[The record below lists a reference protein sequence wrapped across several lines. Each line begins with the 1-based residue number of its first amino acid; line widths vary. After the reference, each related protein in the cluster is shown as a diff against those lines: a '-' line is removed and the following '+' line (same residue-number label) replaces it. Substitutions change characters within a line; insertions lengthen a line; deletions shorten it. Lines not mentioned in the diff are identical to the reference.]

1 MTKKKIIYIVLG
13 VVALVL
19 VYFNY
24 YGSDKEVGDIKKIV
38 ETINAV
44 YESDD
49 YHVEAE
55 KEIDY
60 LDEKESKFEKAKAI
74 IQGMILSGDNV
85 FLDKDKNLTLDTN
98 ILGIS
103 PNGWEIKASELK
115 FNKETKELVSTKPMY
130 AKNEEKGVEILAN
143 KFKTTISMDNITL
156 EDGVVIKNKL
166 FSILAD
172 KANYDNN
179 TKIITLEGNI
189 KLSNRIGEVGDINT
203 LKDVKSLENTSNNK
217 KEKEISGTFSKVYF
231 NLNERNLYAT
241 DGFDMK
247 YDEVGLKG
255 KDIVLN
261 ETTQSFK
268 VTGDVKFTY
277 QDYIFDVSYIEKE
290 PNSDIINVYGQIKGG
305 NPIYSVLA
313 DKGEYNINDKK
324 IRIFGN
330 VDITSTKGEKL
341 NLDNFVYSSETKE
354 ADMYGNKIKYTSP
367 TNNLE
372 AEYIHYNTVTKEI
385 TTDKPFDS
393 WNEKGEGIT
402 GTNVVY
408 NLGTKDFYSK
418 ENITVK
424 NKDYG
429 LTTKNVTYKEE
440 TGILSAP
447 EPYVIKSTDETST
460 INGKSITYNKKTG
473 ELTSPGE
480 IILNNKGTIMKG
492 HDLVYNNISGLGKLQ
507 GPIPFENKEDKM
519 SGTAKE
525 IIIKKGDY
533 VDLIGPIKV
542 KQDTTNM
549 LVDNA
554 RYSYKDELVHVNT
567 PVKFNDPVK
576 SMVGSVSSATYSPK
590 DSILKGTNFN
600 MKEPDRSAKAQ
611 NIVLYNKENR
621 RLELIG
627 NAYLSSGKDNI
638 SGPKIVYYLDTKD
651 AETPTN
657 SIIHYDQYTVKST
670 YGKVNKESGEIFVK
684 NADVKSLDGNDFSS
698 NQAKGN
704 INNVVHFTGNVKG
717 KSKQKEGDVYFTG
730 DKADLYM
737 SKVNNKYEAK
747 KVIVNTKS
755 TFTQLNRKIVS
766 NYMEL
771 DLIKKEVYAKDK
783 PVLTIDDGPKGN
795 TLVKA
800 DDVTGYIDQDL
811 IKLNK
816 NVYVKN
822 VNEKKEE
829 VVLTADRG
837 AVTKKM
843 ADVYDRVKV
852 VTKDSV
858 TTANEGHYDMENRKI
873 RAKGNVH
880 VEYQTDKSAGNVFD
894 NMTSTNTKKTTK
906 K

>member
-1 MTKKKIIYIVLG
+1 MSKKKIIYIVLG

-402 GTNVVY
+402 GTNIVY

-737 SKVNNKYEAK
+737 SKVNDKYEAK

-783 PVLTIDDGPKGN
+783 PVLTIDDGEKGN

-800 DDVTGYIDQDL
+800 DDVTGYIDKEL

-822 VNEKKEE
+822 INEKKEE
-829 VVLTADRG
+829 TVLTADRG
-837 AVTKKM
+837 TVTKQM

-858 TTANEGHYDMENRKI
+858 ITANEGHYDIVNRKI

-880 VEYQTDKSAGNVFD
+880 VDYTSDKSASSIFND
-894 NMTSTNTKKTTK
+894 MASTKKK
-906 K
+906 

>member
-115 FNKETKELVSTKPMY
+115 FNKETKELISTKPMY

-402 GTNVVY
+402 GTNIVY

-429 LTTKNVTYKEE
+429 LTTKNVTYKED

-611 NIVLYNKENR
+611 SIVLYNKENR

-704 INNVVHFTGNVKG
+704 INNIVHFTGNVKG

-737 SKVNNKYEAK
+737 SKVNDKYEAK

-783 PVLTIDDGPKGN
+783 PVLTIDDGEKGN

-800 DDVTGYIDQDL
+800 DDVTGYIDKEL

-822 VNEKKEE
+822 INEKKEE
-829 VVLTADRG
+829 TVLTADRG
-837 AVTKKM
+837 TVTKQM

-858 TTANEGHYDMENRKI
+858 ITANEGHYDIVNRKI

-880 VEYQTDKSAGNVFD
+880 VDYTSDKSASSIFND
-894 NMTSTNTKKTTK
+894 MTSTKKK
-906 K
+906 

>member
-1 MTKKKIIYIVLG
+1 MSKKKIIYIVLG
-13 VVALVL
+13 VVVLVL

-402 GTNVVY
+402 GTNIVY

-783 PVLTIDDGPKGN
+783 PVLTIDDGEKGN

-800 DDVTGYIDQDL
+800 DDVTGYIDKEL

-822 VNEKKEE
+822 INEKKEE
-829 VVLTADRG
+829 TVLTADRG
-837 AVTKKM
+837 TVTKQM

-858 TTANEGHYDMENRKI
+858 ITANEGHYDIVNRKI

-880 VEYQTDKSAGNVFD
+880 VDYTSDKSASSIFND
-894 NMTSTNTKKTTK
+894 TTSTKKK
-906 K
+906 

>member
-402 GTNVVY
+402 GTNIVY

-447 EPYVIKSTDETST
+447 EPYIIKSTDETST

-533 VDLIGPIKV
+533 VDLIGPVKV

-704 INNVVHFTGNVKG
+704 INNIVHFTGNVKG

-737 SKVNNKYEAK
+737 SKVNDKYEAK

-783 PVLTIDDGPKGN
+783 PVLTIDDGEKGN

-800 DDVTGYIDQDL
+800 DDVTGYIDKEL

-822 VNEKKEE
+822 INEKKEE
-829 VVLTADRG
+829 TVLTADRG
-837 AVTKKM
+837 TVTKQM

-858 TTANEGHYDMENRKI
+858 ITANEGHYDIVNRKI

-880 VEYQTDKSAGNVFD
+880 VDYTSDKSASSIFND
-894 NMTSTNTKKTTK
+894 MASTKKK
-906 K
+906 

>member
-402 GTNVVY
+402 GTNIVY

-704 INNVVHFTGNVKG
+704 INNIVHFTGNVKG

-730 DKADLYM
+730 DKAELYM

-783 PVLTIDDGPKGN
+783 PVLTIDDGEKGN

-800 DDVTGYIDQDL
+800 DDVTGYIDKEL

-822 VNEKKEE
+822 INEKKEE
-829 VVLTADRG
+829 TVLTADRG
-837 AVTKKM
+837 TVTKQM

-858 TTANEGHYDMENRKI
+858 ITANEGHYDIVNRKI

-880 VEYQTDKSAGNVFD
+880 VDYTSDKSASSIFND
-894 NMTSTNTKKTTK
+894 MTSTKKK
-906 K
+906 

>member
-24 YGSDKEVGDIKKIV
+24 YGSDKEVGDIKKIL

-130 AKNEEKGVEILAN
+130 AKDEEKGVEILAN

-179 TKIITLEGNI
+179 TKIITLEGNT

-402 GTNVVY
+402 GTNIVY

-429 LTTKNVTYKEE
+429 LTTKNVTYKED

-704 INNVVHFTGNVKG
+704 INNIVHFTGNVKG

-737 SKVNNKYEAK
+737 SKVDDKYQAK

-783 PVLTIDDGPKGN
+783 PVLIIDDGEKGN

-800 DDVTGYIDQDL
+800 DDVTGYIDKEL

-822 VNEKKEE
+822 INEKKEE
-829 VVLTADRG
+829 TVLTADRG
-837 AVTKKM
+837 TVTKQM

-858 TTANEGHYDMENRKI
+858 ITANEGHYDIVNRKI

-880 VEYQTDKSAGNVFD
+880 VDYTSGKSASSIFN
-894 NMTSTNTKKTTK
+894 NTTSTKKK
-906 K
+906 

>member
-1 MTKKKIIYIVLG
+1 MSKKKIIYIVLG
-13 VVALVL
+13 VVVLVL

-85 FLDKDKNLTLDTN
+85 FLDKNKNLTLDTN

-115 FNKETKELVSTKPMY
+115 FNKEAKELVSTKPMY

-172 KANYDNN
+172 KANYNNN

-189 KLSNRIGEVGDINT
+189 KLSNRIGEIGDINT

-217 KEKEISGTFSKVYF
+217 KEMSGTFSKVYF
-231 NLNERNLYAT
+231 DLNERNLYAT
-241 DGFDMK
+241 DGFDLK
-247 YDEVGLKG
+247 YDEVRLKG
-255 KDIVLN
+255 KNIVLN
-261 ETTQSFK
+261 ETTQSLK
-268 VTGDVKFTY
+268 VTDDVKFTY
-277 QDYIFDVSYIEKE
+277 QDYVFDVSYIEKE
-290 PNSDIINVYGQIKGG
+290 PNSDIINIYGKIKGG
-305 NPIYSVLA
+305 NPVYSVLA
-313 DKGEYNINDKK
+313 DKGEYNVNDRK

-354 ADMYGNKIKYTSP
+354 ADMYGNKIKYTSS

-372 AEYIHYNTVTKEI
+372 AEYIHYSTVTKEI

-402 GTNVVY
+402 GTNIVY

-429 LTTKNVTYKEE
+429 LTTKNVTYKED

-447 EPYVIKSTDETST
+447 EPYVIKSIDETST

-554 RYSYKDELVHVNT
+554 RYSYKDGLVHVNT

-576 SMVGSVSSATYSPK
+576 SMVGSVNSATYSPK

-704 INNVVHFTGNVKG
+704 INDVVHFTGNVKG
-717 KSKQKEGDVYFTG
+717 KSTQKEGDVYFTG
-730 DKADLYM
+730 DKVDLYM
-737 SKVNNKYEAK
+737 GKVNDKYEAK
-747 KVIVNTKS
+747 KVIVDTKS

-771 DLIKKEVYAKDK
+771 DLIKKEIYAKDR
-783 PVLTIDDGPKGN
+783 PILTIDDGEKGN

-800 DDVTGYIDQDL
+800 DDVTAYIDKEL

-822 VNEKKEE
+822 INEKKEE
-829 VVLTADRG
+829 TVLTAERG
-837 AVTKKM
+837 TVTKQM
-843 ADVYDRVKV
+843 ADVYDRVKI

-858 TTANEGHYDMENRKI
+858 TTANEGHYDMVNRKI

-880 VEYQTDKSAGNVFD
+880 VDYTGDKSA
-894 NMTSTNTKKTTK
+894 STIFNDMASTKKK
-906 K
+906 

>member
-1 MTKKKIIYIVLG
+1 M
-13 VVALVL
+13 L

-290 PNSDIINVYGQIKGG
+290 PNSDIINIYGQIKGG

-402 GTNVVY
+402 GTNIVY

-611 NIVLYNKENR
+611 SIVLYNKENR

-783 PVLTIDDGPKGN
+783 PVLTIDDGEKGN

-800 DDVTGYIDQDL
+800 DDVTGYIDKEL

-822 VNEKKEE
+822 INEKKEE
-829 VVLTADRG
+829 TVLTADRG
-837 AVTKKM
+837 TVTKQM

-858 TTANEGHYDMENRKI
+858 ITANEGHYDIVNRKI

-880 VEYQTDKSAGNVFD
+880 VDYTSDKSASSIFND
-894 NMTSTNTKKTTK
+894 MTSTKKK
-906 K
+906 

>member
-402 GTNVVY
+402 GTNIVY

-447 EPYVIKSTDETST
+447 EPYIIKSTDETST

-657 SIIHYDQYTVKST
+657 SIIHYNQYTVKST

-783 PVLTIDDGPKGN
+783 PVLTIDDGEKGN

-800 DDVTGYIDQDL
+800 DDVTGYIDKEL

-822 VNEKKEE
+822 INEKKEE
-829 VVLTADRG
+829 TVLTADRG
-837 AVTKKM
+837 TVTKQM

-858 TTANEGHYDMENRKI
+858 ITANEGHYDIVNRKI

-880 VEYQTDKSAGNVFD
+880 VDYTSDKSA
-894 NMTSTNTKKTTK
+894 STIFNDMASTKKK
-906 K
+906 

>member
-1 MTKKKIIYIVLG
+1 MSKKKIIYIAMGAIAVVLG
-13 VVALVL
+13 
-19 VYFNY
+19 YFNY
-24 YGSDKEVGDIKKIV
+24 FGSDKEVGDIRKII

-49 YHVEAE
+49 IHVEAE

-60 LDEKESKFEKAKAI
+60 IDEKESKFEKAKAT
-74 IQGMILSGDNV
+74 IQGMLLSGDNA

-115 FNKETKELVSTKPMY
+115 YNKETQELISVKPMY
-130 AKNEEKGVEILAN
+130 AKNEEKGIEVLAN

-172 KANYDNN
+172 KANYNN
-179 TKIITLEGNI
+179 ANKTIILEGNI
-189 KLSNRIGEVGDINT
+189 RLSNRIGDIGDINT
-203 LKDVKSLENTSNNK
+203 LKDIKDIQNSDVNK
-217 KEKEISGTFSKVYF
+217 TDKEMSGTFEKVYF
-231 NLNERNLYAT
+231 NLDERNLYAT
-241 DGFDMK
+241 DGFDLK

-255 KDIVLN
+255 KNIVLN
-261 ETTQSFK
+261 EITQSFK
-268 VTGDVKFTY
+268 VTDDVKFIY
-277 QDYIFDVSYIEKE
+277 QDYIFDVNYIEKE

-324 IRIFGN
+324 VRIFGN
-330 VDITSTKGEKL
+330 VDITSTKGENLK
-341 NLDNFVYSSETKE
+341 LDNFIYSSETKE
-354 ADMYGNKIKYTSP
+354 MDMYGNKIKYTSP
-367 TNNLE
+367 DNNLE
-372 AEYIHYNTVTKEI
+372 AEYIHYNTITKEV

-393 WNEKGEGIT
+393 WNAKGEGLT
-402 GTNVVY
+402 GTSIVY

-440 TGILSAP
+440 TGILTAP
-447 EPYVIKSTDETST
+447 EPYVIESNSGDSTV
-460 INGKSITYNKKTG
+460 NGNSITYNKKTG
-473 ELTSPGE
+473 ELVSPGQ
-480 IILNNKGTIMKG
+480 IIVNDKGTIIKG
-492 HDLVYNNISGLGKLQ
+492 HDLVYNNISGLGKIQ
-507 GPIPFENKEDKM
+507 GPIPFENKADNM
-519 SGTAKE
+519 SGIAKE
-525 IIIKKGDY
+525 LIIKKGDY
-533 VDLIGPIKV
+533 VDLIGPIKARRE
-542 KQDTTNM
+542 TTNM
-549 LVDNA
+549 EFANA
-554 RYSYKDELVHVNT
+554 RYSYKDELIHVNT
-567 PVKFNDPVK
+567 PVKFNDPVS

-590 DSILKGTNFN
+590 DSILRGTNFN
-600 MKEPDRSAKAQ
+600 MKEPDRSARAQ
-611 NIVLYNKENR
+611 DIVLYNKDER
-621 RLELIG
+621 KLELVG
-627 NAYLSSGKDNI
+627 NAYISSGNDNI

-657 SIIHYDQYTVKST
+657 SVIHYDQYTIKSS
-670 YGKVNKESGEIFVK
+670 YAKVNRESGAVFAK
-684 NADVKSLDGNDFSS
+684 NADVKSIDGNEFSA

-704 INNVVHFTGNVKG
+704 TNDVVHFTGNVKG
-717 KSKQKEGDVYFTG
+717 KSKQKEGDVFFTG

-737 SKVNNKYEAK
+737 SKVDDKYQAK
-747 KVIVNTKS
+747 KVIVDTKS
-755 TFTQLNRKIVS
+755 TFTQLNRRIDS
-766 NYMEL
+766 NYLEL
-771 DLIKKEVYAKDK
+771 DLIKKEVYAKK
-783 PVLTIDDGPKGN
+783 NPVLTIDDGPKGN

-800 DDVTGYIDQDL
+800 DDVTGYIDKEL

-822 VNEKKEE
+822 INEKKEE
-829 VVLTADRG
+829 TVLTADRG
-837 AVTKKM
+837 TVTKQM

-858 TTANEGHYDMENRKI
+858 ITANEGHYDIVNRKI

-880 VEYQTDKSAGNVFD
+880 VDYTSDKSASSIFND
-894 NMTSTNTKKTTK
+894 MASTKKK
-906 K
+906 

>member
-179 TKIITLEGNI
+179 TKIITLEGNT

-402 GTNVVY
+402 GTNIVY

-567 PVKFNDPVK
+567 PVKFNNPVK

-704 INNVVHFTGNVKG
+704 INNIVHFTGNVKG

-737 SKVNNKYEAK
+737 SKVDDKYQAK

-783 PVLTIDDGPKGN
+783 PVLIIDDGEKGN

-800 DDVTGYIDQDL
+800 DDVTGYIDKEL

-822 VNEKKEE
+822 INEKKEE
-829 VVLTADRG
+829 TVLTADRG
-837 AVTKKM
+837 TVTKQM

-858 TTANEGHYDMENRKI
+858 ITANEGHYDIVNRKI

-880 VEYQTDKSAGNVFD
+880 VDYTSGKSASSIFN
-894 NMTSTNTKKTTK
+894 NTTSTKKK
-906 K
+906 

>member
-305 NPIYSVLA
+305 NPIYFVLA

-402 GTNVVY
+402 GTNIVY

-429 LTTKNVTYKEE
+429 LTTKNVTYKED

-533 VDLIGPIKV
+533 VDLNGPIKV

-621 RLELIG
+621 RLELTG

-704 INNVVHFTGNVKG
+704 INNIVHFTGNVKG

-737 SKVNNKYEAK
+737 SKVNDKYQAK

-783 PVLTIDDGPKGN
+783 PVLTIDDGEKGN

-800 DDVTGYIDQDL
+800 DDVTGYIDKEL

-822 VNEKKEE
+822 INEKKEE
-829 VVLTADRG
+829 TVLTADRG
-837 AVTKKM
+837 TVTKQM

-858 TTANEGHYDMENRKI
+858 ITANEGHYDIVNRKI

-880 VEYQTDKSAGNVFD
+880 VDYTSDKSASSIFND
-894 NMTSTNTKKTTK
+894 MTSTKKK
-906 K
+906 

>member
-402 GTNVVY
+402 GTNIVY

-611 NIVLYNKENR
+611 SIVLYNKENR

-783 PVLTIDDGPKGN
+783 PVLTIDDGEKGN

-800 DDVTGYIDQDL
+800 DDVTGYIDKEL

-822 VNEKKEE
+822 INEKKEE
-829 VVLTADRG
+829 TVLTADRG
-837 AVTKKM
+837 TVTKQM

-858 TTANEGHYDMENRKI
+858 ITANEGHYDIVNRKI

-880 VEYQTDKSAGNVFD
+880 VDYTSDKSASSIFND
-894 NMTSTNTKKTTK
+894 MTSTKKK
-906 K
+906 

>member
-1 MTKKKIIYIVLG
+1 MSKKKIIYIVLG

-49 YHVEAE
+49 YHVEAK

-60 LDEKESKFEKAKAI
+60 LDEKESKFEKAKAV
-74 IQGMILSGDNV
+74 IQGMLLSGDNV

-115 FNKETKELVSTKPMY
+115 YSKETQELISVKPMY
-130 AKNEEKGVEILAN
+130 AKNKEKGVEILAN

-372 AEYIHYNTVTKEI
+372 AEYIHYNTITKEI

-402 GTNVVY
+402 GINIVY

-480 IILNNKGTIMKG
+480 IIVNSKGTIMKG

-519 SGTAKE
+519 SGIAKE

-549 LVDNA
+549 FVDNA

-590 DSILKGTNFN
+590 DSILRGTNFN

-627 NAYLSSGKDNI
+627 NAYLSSEKNNI

-657 SIIHYDQYTVKST
+657 SIIHYDQYTIKSS
-670 YGKVNKESGEIFVK
+670 YAKVNKESGAVFAK
-684 NADVKSLDGNDFSS
+684 NADVKSVDGNEFSA
-698 NQAKGN
+698 NQAEGN
-704 INNVVHFTGNVKG
+704 TNDVVHFTGNVKG

-737 SKVNNKYEAK
+737 SKVNDKYQAK

-783 PVLTIDDGPKGN
+783 PVLTIDDGEKGN

-800 DDVTGYIDQDL
+800 DDVTGYIDKEL

-822 VNEKKEE
+822 INEKKEE
-829 VVLTADRG
+829 TVLTADRG
-837 AVTKKM
+837 TVTKQM

-858 TTANEGHYDMENRKI
+858 ITANEGHYDIVNRKI

-880 VEYQTDKSAGNVFD
+880 VDYTSDKSASSIFND
-894 NMTSTNTKKTTK
+894 MASTKKK
-906 K
+906 

>member
-305 NPIYSVLA
+305 NSIYSVLA

-402 GTNVVY
+402 GTNIVY

-429 LTTKNVTYKEE
+429 LTTKNVTYKED

-704 INNVVHFTGNVKG
+704 INNIVHFTGNVKG

-783 PVLTIDDGPKGN
+783 PVLTIDDGEKGN

-800 DDVTGYIDQDL
+800 DDVTGYIDKEL

-822 VNEKKEE
+822 INEKKEE
-829 VVLTADRG
+829 TVLTADRG
-837 AVTKKM
+837 TVTKQM

-858 TTANEGHYDMENRKI
+858 ITANEGHYDIVNRKI

-880 VEYQTDKSAGNVFD
+880 VDYTSDKSASSIFND
-894 NMTSTNTKKTTK
+894 MTSTKK
-906 K
+906 

>member
-1 MTKKKIIYIVLG
+1 MSKKKIIYIVLG

-85 FLDKDKNLTLDTN
+85 FLDKNKNLTLDTN

-115 FNKETKELVSTKPMY
+115 FNKEAKELVSTKPMY

-172 KANYDNN
+172 KANYNNN

-189 KLSNRIGEVGDINT
+189 KLSNRIGEIGDINT
-203 LKDVKSLENTSNNK
+203 LKDVKSLQNTSNNK
-217 KEKEISGTFSKVYF
+217 KEKEMSGTFSKVYF
-231 NLNERNLYAT
+231 DLNERNLYAT
-241 DGFDMK
+241 DGFDLK
-247 YDEVGLKG
+247 YDEVRLKG
-255 KDIVLN
+255 KNIVLN
-261 ETTQSFK
+261 ETTQSLK
-268 VTGDVKFTY
+268 VTDDVKFTY
-277 QDYIFDVSYIEKE
+277 QDYVFDVSYIEKE
-290 PNSDIINVYGQIKGG
+290 PNSDIINIYGKIKGG
-305 NPIYSVLA
+305 NPVYSVLA
-313 DKGEYNINDKK
+313 DKGEYNVNDRK

-354 ADMYGNKIKYTSP
+354 ADMYGNKIKYTSS

-372 AEYIHYNTVTKEI
+372 AEYIHYSTVTKEI

-402 GTNVVY
+402 GTNIVY

-429 LTTKNVTYKEE
+429 LTTKNVTYKED

-447 EPYVIKSTDETST
+447 EPYVIKSIDETST

-554 RYSYKDELVHVNT
+554 RYSYKDGLVHVNT

-590 DSILKGTNFN
+590 DLILRGTDFN
-600 MKEPDRSAKAQ
+600 MKEPDRSARAQ
-611 NIVLYNKENR
+611 NIVLYNKDKR
-621 RLELIG
+621 RLELVG

-684 NADVKSLDGNDFSS
+684 NADVKSLDGNAFSS

-717 KSKQKEGDVYFTG
+717 KSKQKEGDVFFTG

-737 SKVNNKYEAK
+737 SKVNDKYQAK
-747 KVIVNTKS
+747 KVRVDTKS
-755 TFTQLNRKIVS
+755 TFTQLNRKIDS
-766 NYMEL
+766 NYLEL
-771 DLIKKEVYAKDK
+771 DLIKKEVYARKN
-783 PVLTIDDGPKGN
+783 PVLTIDDGPKGS

-800 DDVTGYIDQDL
+800 DDVTGYIDKEL

-822 VNEKKEE
+822 INEKKEE
-829 VVLTADRG
+829 TVLTADRG
-837 AVTKKM
+837 TVTKQM

-858 TTANEGHYDMENRKI
+858 ITANEGHYDIVNRKI
-873 RAKGNVH
+873 KAKGNVH
-880 VEYQTDKSAGNVFD
+880 VDYTTDKSTSSIFN
-894 NMTSTNTKKTTK
+894 NTTSTKKK
-906 K
+906 

>member
-1 MTKKKIIYIVLG
+1 MSKKKIIYIALGVIAVVLG
-13 VVALVL
+13 
-19 VYFNY
+19 YFNY
-24 YGSDKEVGDIKKIV
+24 FGSDKEVGDIKKII
-38 ETINAV
+38 ETVNAV

-60 LDEKESKFEKAKAI
+60 IDEKESKFEKAKAT

-85 FLDKDKNLTLDTN
+85 FLDKARNLALDTN
-98 ILGIS
+98 IIGIS
-103 PNGWEIKASELK
+103 PNGWKINASELK
-115 FNKETKELVSTKPMY
+115 FNRETQELISTKPMY
-130 AKNEEKGVEILAN
+130 AINEEKGVEILGN

-172 KANYDNN
+172 KANYNN
-179 TKIITLEGNI
+179 STKIITLEGNI
-189 KLSNRIGEVGDINT
+189 RLSNRIGEVGDINI
-203 LKDVKSLENTSNNK
+203 LKDVKDIQNNSVNK
-217 KEKEISGTFSKVYF
+217 NDKEMSGTFSKVYF
-231 NLNERNLYAT
+231 DLNERNLYAT
-241 DGFDMK
+241 DGFDLK

-255 KDIVLN
+255 KNIVLN
-261 ETTQSFK
+261 ETTQSLK
-268 VTGDVKFTY
+268 VTDDVKFTY
-277 QDYIFDVSYIEKE
+277 QDYVFDVSYIEKE
-290 PNSDIINVYGQIKGG
+290 PNSDIINIYGKIKGG
-305 NPIYSVLA
+305 NPVYSVLA
-313 DKGEYNINDKK
+313 DKGEYNVNDKK

-367 TNNLE
+367 ENNLE
-372 AEYIHYNTVTKEI
+372 AEYIPYNTVTKEI
-385 TTDKPFDS
+385 TTDRPFDS
-393 WNEKGEGIT
+393 WNAKGEGLT
-402 GTNVVY
+402 GTSVVY

-429 LTTKNVTYKEE
+429 LITKNVTYKEE
-440 TGILSAP
+440 TGILTAP
-447 EPYVIKSTDETST
+447 EPYVIKSNSGDST
-460 INGKSITYNKKTG
+460 VNGNSITYNKKTG
-473 ELTSPGE
+473 ELVSSGE
-480 IILNNKGTIMKG
+480 IVVDNKGTIIKG
-492 HDLVYNNISGLGKLQ
+492 HDLVYNNITGLGKIQ
-507 GPIPFENKEDKM
+507 GPIPFENKADNM
-519 SGTAKE
+519 SGIAKE

-533 VDLIGPIKV
+533 VDLVGPIKA
-542 KQDTTNM
+542 KRDTTNM
-549 LVDNA
+549 EFANA
-554 RYSYKDELVHVNT
+554 RYLYKDELVHVNT
-567 PVKFNDPVK
+567 PVKFNDPVS

-600 MKEPDRSAKAQ
+600 MKEPDRSARAQ
-611 NIVLYNKENR
+611 NIVLYNKDER
-621 RLELIG
+621 KLELVG

-638 SGPKIVYYLDTKD
+638 SAPKIVYYLDTKD

-657 SIIHYDQYTVKST
+657 SIIHYDQYTIKSS
-670 YGKVNKESGEIFVK
+670 YAKVNRESGAVFAK
-684 NADVKSLDGNDFSS
+684 NADVKSVDGNEFSA

-704 INNVVHFTGNVKG
+704 TNDIVHFTGNVKG
-717 KSKQKEGDVYFTG
+717 KSKQKEGDVFFTG

-737 SKVNNKYEAK
+737 SKVNDKYEAK

-771 DLIKKEVYAKDK
+771 DLVKKEVYAKDK
-783 PVLTIDDGPKGN
+783 PVLTIDDGEKGN

-800 DDVTGYIDQDL
+800 DNVTGYIDKEL

-822 VNEKKEE
+822 INEKKEE
-829 VVLTADRG
+829 TVLTADRG
-837 AVTKKM
+837 TVTKQM
-843 ADVYDRVKV
+843 ADVYDRVKI

-858 TTANEGHYDMENRKI
+858 TTANEGHYDMVNRKI

-880 VEYQTDKSAGNVFD
+880 VDYTGDKSASTILND
-894 NMTSTNTKKTTK
+894 MTSTKKK
-906 K
+906 

>member
-1 MTKKKIIYIVLG
+1 MSKKKIIYIVLG
-13 VVALVL
+13 VVVLVL

-85 FLDKDKNLTLDTN
+85 FLDKNKNLTLDTN

-115 FNKETKELVSTKPMY
+115 FNKEAKELVSTKPMY

-172 KANYDNN
+172 KANYNNN

-189 KLSNRIGEVGDINT
+189 KLSNRIGEIGDINT

-217 KEKEISGTFSKVYF
+217 KEKEMSGTFSKVYF
-231 NLNERNLYAT
+231 DLNERNLYTT
-241 DGFDMK
+241 DGFDLK
-247 YDEVGLKG
+247 YDEVGLRG
-255 KDIVLN
+255 KNIVLN
-261 ETTQSFK
+261 ETTQSLK
-268 VTGDVKFTY
+268 VTDDVKFTY
-277 QDYIFDVSYIEKE
+277 QDYVFDVSYIEKE
-290 PNSDIINVYGQIKGG
+290 PNSDIINIYGKIKGG
-305 NPIYSVLA
+305 NPVYSVLA
-313 DKGEYNINDKK
+313 DKGEYNVNDKK

-341 NLDNFVYSSETKE
+341 VLDNVVYSSATKE

-367 TNNLE
+367 ENNLE
-372 AEYIHYNTVTKEI
+372 AEYIHYNTVTKEV
-385 TTDKPFDS
+385 TTNKPFDS
-393 WNEKGEGIT
+393 WNQKGEGLT
-402 GTNVVY
+402 GTSISY

-429 LTTKNVTYKEE
+429 LTTKNVTYKED

-447 EPYVIKSTDETST
+447 EPYVIKSIDETST

-554 RYSYKDELVHVNT
+554 RYSYKDGLVHVNT
-567 PVKFNDPVK
+567 PVKFNDSVK
-576 SMVGSVSSATYSPK
+576 SMVGSVNSATYSPK

-704 INNVVHFTGNVKG
+704 INDVVHFTGNVKG
-717 KSKQKEGDVYFTG
+717 KSTQKEGDVYFTG
-730 DKADLYM
+730 DKVDLYM
-737 SKVNNKYEAK
+737 GKVNDKYEAK
-747 KVIVNTKS
+747 KVIVDTKS

-771 DLIKKEVYAKDK
+771 DLIKKEIYAKDR
-783 PVLTIDDGPKGN
+783 PILTIDDGEKGN

-800 DDVTGYIDQDL
+800 DDVTAYIDKEL

-822 VNEKKEE
+822 INEKKEE
-829 VVLTADRG
+829 TVLTAERG
-837 AVTKKM
+837 TVTKQM
-843 ADVYDRVKV
+843 ADVYDRVKI

-858 TTANEGHYDMENRKI
+858 TTANEGHYDMVNRKI

-880 VEYQTDKSAGNVFD
+880 VDYTGDKSA
-894 NMTSTNTKKTTK
+894 STIFNDMASTKKK
-906 K
+906 

>member
-172 KANYDNN
+172 KANYNN
-179 TKIITLEGNI
+179 SSKIITLEGNI
-189 KLSNRIGEVGDINT
+189 RLSNGIGEVGDINT
-203 LKDVKSLENTSNNK
+203 LKDVKDIPNNSINK
-217 KEKEISGTFSKVYF
+217 NDKEMSGTFSKVYF
-231 NLNERNLYAT
+231 DLNERNLYAT
-241 DGFDMK
+241 DGFDLK
-247 YDEVGLKG
+247 YDEVGLRG
-255 KDIVLN
+255 KNIVLN
-261 ETTQSFK
+261 ETTQSLK
-268 VTGDVKFTY
+268 VTDDVKFTY
-277 QDYIFDVSYIEKE
+277 QDYVFDVSYIEKE
-290 PNSDIINVYGQIKGG
+290 PNSDIINIYGKIKGG
-305 NPIYSVLA
+305 NPVYSVLA
-313 DKGEYNINDKK
+313 DKGEYNVNDRK

-402 GTNVVY
+402 GTNIVY

-429 LTTKNVTYKEE
+429 LTTKNVTYKED

-473 ELTSPGE
+473 ELTSPAE

-542 KQDTTNM
+542 KQDTINM

-554 RYSYKDELVHVNT
+554 RYSYKDGLVHVNT
-567 PVKFNDPVK
+567 PVKFNDSVK
-576 SMVGSVSSATYSPK
+576 SMVGSVNSATYSPK

-704 INNVVHFTGNVKG
+704 INDVVHFTGNVKG
-717 KSKQKEGDVYFTG
+717 KSTQKEGDVYFTG
-730 DKADLYM
+730 DKVNLYM
-737 SKVNNKYEAK
+737 GKVNDKYEAK
-747 KVIVNTKS
+747 KIIVDTKS

-771 DLIKKEVYAKDK
+771 DLIKKEIYAKDR
-783 PVLTIDDGPKGN
+783 PILTIDDGEKGN

-800 DDVTGYIDQDL
+800 DDVTAYIDKEL

-822 VNEKKEE
+822 INEKKEE
-829 VVLTADRG
+829 TVLTAERG
-837 AVTKKM
+837 TVTKQM
-843 ADVYDRVKV
+843 ADVYDRVKI

-858 TTANEGHYDMENRKI
+858 TTANEGHYDMVNRKI

-880 VEYQTDKSAGNVFD
+880 VDYTGDKSA
-894 NMTSTNTKKTTK
+894 STIFNDMASTKKK
-906 K
+906 

>member
-1 MTKKKIIYIVLG
+1 MSKKKIIYIVLG

-85 FLDKDKNLTLDTN
+85 FLDKNKNLTLDTN

-115 FNKETKELVSTKPMY
+115 FNKEAKELVSTKPMY

-172 KANYDNN
+172 KANYNN
-179 TKIITLEGNI
+179 SSKIITLEGNI
-189 KLSNRIGEVGDINT
+189 RLSNGIGEVGDINT
-203 LKDVKSLENTSNNK
+203 LKDVKDIPNNSINK
-217 KEKEISGTFSKVYF
+217 NDKEMSGTFSKVYF
-231 NLNERNLYAT
+231 DLNERNLYAT
-241 DGFDMK
+241 DGFDLK
-247 YDEVGLKG
+247 YDEVGLRG
-255 KDIVLN
+255 KNIVLN
-261 ETTQSFK
+261 ETTQSLK
-268 VTGDVKFTY
+268 VTDDVKFTY
-277 QDYIFDVSYIEKE
+277 QDYVFDVNYIEKE
-290 PNSDIINVYGQIKGG
+290 PNSDIINIYGKIKGG
-305 NPIYSVLA
+305 NPVYSVLA
-313 DKGEYNINDKK
+313 DKGEYNVNDKK

-341 NLDNFVYSSETKE
+341 VLDNVVYSSATKE

-367 TNNLE
+367 ENNLE
-372 AEYIHYNTVTKEI
+372 AEYIHYNTVTKEV
-385 TTDKPFDS
+385 TTNKPFDS
-393 WNEKGEGIT
+393 WNQKGEGLT
-402 GTNVVY
+402 GTSISY

-429 LTTKNVTYKEE
+429 LTTKNVTYKED

-447 EPYVIKSTDETST
+447 EPYVIKSIDETST

-554 RYSYKDELVHVNT
+554 RYSYKDGLVHVNT
-567 PVKFNDPVK
+567 PVKFNDSVK
-576 SMVGSVSSATYSPK
+576 SMVGSVNSATYSPK

-704 INNVVHFTGNVKG
+704 INDVVHFTGNVKG
-717 KSKQKEGDVYFTG
+717 KSTQKEGDVYFTG
-730 DKADLYM
+730 DKVDLYM
-737 SKVNNKYEAK
+737 GKVNDKYEAK
-747 KVIVNTKS
+747 KVIVDTKS
-755 TFTQLNRKIVS
+755 TFTQLNRKIDS
-766 NYMEL
+766 NYLEL
-771 DLIKKEVYAKDK
+771 DLIKKEVYARKN
-783 PVLTIDDGPKGN
+783 PVLTIDDGPKGS

-800 DDVTGYIDQDL
+800 DDVTAYIDKEL

-822 VNEKKEE
+822 INEKKEE
-829 VVLTADRG
+829 TVLTAERG
-837 AVTKKM
+837 TVTKQM
-843 ADVYDRVKV
+843 ADVYDRVKI

-858 TTANEGHYDMENRKI
+858 TTANEGHYDMVNRKI

-880 VEYQTDKSAGNVFD
+880 VDYTGDKSA
-894 NMTSTNTKKTTK
+894 STIFNDMASTKKK
-906 K
+906 

>member
-1 MTKKKIIYIVLG
+1 MTKKKIAYIG
-13 VVALVL
+13 AGIVALVL
-19 VYFNY
+19 GYFNY
-24 YGSDKEVGDIKKIV
+24 FGSDKETGDIRKLV

-44 YESDD
+44 YENDD
-49 YHVEAE
+49 LRIEAE

-60 LDEKESKFEKAKAI
+60 IDEKESKFEKAKAFI
-74 IQGMILSGDNV
+74 KGMFLSGDNA
-85 FLDKDKNLTLDTN
+85 FLDKDKNLTLDSN
-98 ILGIS
+98 ILGKS
-103 PNGWEIKASELK
+103 ANGWEIKASQLK
-115 FNKETKELVSTKPMY
+115 YNKETEELESTKPMY
-130 AKNEEKGVEILAN
+130 AKNEEKGIEVLAN
-143 KFKTTISMDNITL
+143 KFKTTVSMDNITL

-166 FSILAD
+166 FSIVAD
-172 KANYDNN
+172 KANYNN
-179 TKIITLEGNI
+179 EAKTITLEGNI
-189 KLSNRIGEVGDINT
+189 ALSNKIGEIGDINT
-203 LKDVKSLENTSNNK
+203 LTDVRNLQVGEVEKG
-217 KEKEISGTFSKVYF
+217 KEMSGTFSKVYF

-247 YDEVGLKG
+247 YGEIGLKG
-255 KDIVLN
+255 RDIVLN
-261 ETTQSFK
+261 EADQSFK

-277 QDYIFDVSYIEKE
+277 QDYVFDVNYIEKE
-290 PNSDIINVYGQIKGG
+290 ANSDTINVYGQIKGG
-305 NPIYSVLA
+305 NPEYSVLA
-313 DKGEYNINDKK
+313 DRAEYNINDKK
-324 IRIFGN
+324 FKILGN
-330 VDITSTKGEKL
+330 VVVTSTKGE
-341 NLDNFVYSSETKE
+341 NLKADTFVYSSETKE
-354 ADMYGNKIKYTSP
+354 ADIYGNKILYTSP

-372 AEYIHYNTVTKEI
+372 AEYIHYNSETKEV
-385 TTDKPFDS
+385 TTNKPFDS
-393 WNEKGEGIT
+393 WNDKGEGIK
-402 GTNVVY
+402 GTSIVY

-418 ENITVK
+418 EEITVK
-424 NKDYG
+424 SKDYG

-447 EPYVIKSTDETST
+447 EPYVIKSKDESSV
-460 INGKSITYNKKTG
+460 INGNSITYNKKTG
-473 ELTSPGE
+473 ELTSPGD
-480 IILNNKGTIMKG
+480 IVMNNKGTIMKG
-492 HDLVYNNISGLGKLQ
+492 HDLVFNNITGVGKLQ

-525 IIIKKGDY
+525 IIIKRGEY
-533 VDLIGPIKV
+533 VDLMGPVRV

-549 LVDNA
+549 VVDKA

-567 PVKFNDPVK
+567 PVKFDDPVR

-590 DSILKGTNFN
+590 DGILRGSDFN
-600 MKEPDRSAKAQ
+600 MREPNRTAKAQ

-621 RLELIG
+621 RLELVG
-627 NAYLSSGKDNI
+627 NAYLSSGADSI
-638 SGPKIVYYLDTKD
+638 TGP
-651 AETPTN
+651 
-657 SIIHYDQYTVKST
+657 
-670 YGKVNKESGEIFVK
+670 
-684 NADVKSLDGNDFSS
+684 ND
-698 NQAKGN
+698 
-704 INNVVHFTGNVKG
+704 VVHFTGNVKG
-717 KSKQKEGDVYFTG
+717 KSKQKEGDVYFSG

-737 SKVNNKYEAK
+737 AKIDDKYQAK

>member
-1 MTKKKIIYIVLG
+1 MSKKKIIYIVLG

-189 KLSNRIGEVGDINT
+189 KLSNRIGEIGDINT

-217 KEKEISGTFSKVYF
+217 KEKEMSGTFSKVYF

-241 DGFDMK
+241 DGFDLK

-704 INNVVHFTGNVKG
+704 INNIVHFTGNVKG

-737 SKVNNKYEAK
+737 SKVNDKYQAK

-783 PVLTIDDGPKGN
+783 PVLTIDDGEKGN

-800 DDVTGYIDQDL
+800 DDVTGYIDKEL

-822 VNEKKEE
+822 INEKKEE
-829 VVLTADRG
+829 TVLTADRG
-837 AVTKKM
+837 TVTKQM

-858 TTANEGHYDMENRKI
+858 ITANEGHYDIVNRKI

-880 VEYQTDKSAGNVFD
+880 VDYTSGKSASSIFN
-894 NMTSTNTKKTTK
+894 NTTSTKK
-906 K
+906 

>member
-1 MTKKKIIYIVLG
+1 MSKKKIIYIVLG

-203 LKDVKSLENTSNNK
+203 LKDVKSLENISNNK

-402 GTNVVY
+402 GTNIVY

-704 INNVVHFTGNVKG
+704 INNIVHFIRNVKG

-737 SKVNNKYEAK
+737 SKVNDKYQAK

-783 PVLTIDDGPKGN
+783 PVLTIDDGEKGN

-800 DDVTGYIDQDL
+800 DDVTGYIDKEL

-822 VNEKKEE
+822 INEKKEE
-829 VVLTADRG
+829 TVLTADRG
-837 AVTKKM
+837 TVTKQM

-858 TTANEGHYDMENRKI
+858 ITANEGHYDIVNRKI

-880 VEYQTDKSAGNVFD
+880 VDYTSDKSA
-894 NMTSTNTKKTTK
+894 STIFNDMASTKKK
-906 K
+906 

>member
-1 MTKKKIIYIVLG
+1 MSKKKIIYIVLG
-13 VVALVL
+13 VVVLVL

-85 FLDKDKNLTLDTN
+85 FLDKNKNLTLDTN

-115 FNKETKELVSTKPMY
+115 FNKEAKELVSTKPMY

-172 KANYDNN
+172 KANYNNN

-189 KLSNRIGEVGDINT
+189 KLSNRIGEIGDINT
-203 LKDVKSLENTSNNK
+203 LKDVKSLQNTSNNK
-217 KEKEISGTFSKVYF
+217 KEKEMSGTFSKVYF
-231 NLNERNLYAT
+231 DLNERNLYAT
-241 DGFDMK
+241 DGFDLK
-247 YDEVGLKG
+247 YDEVRLKG
-255 KDIVLN
+255 KNIVLN
-261 ETTQSFK
+261 ETTQSLK
-268 VTGDVKFTY
+268 VTDDVKFTY
-277 QDYIFDVSYIEKE
+277 QDYVFDVSYIEKE
-290 PNSDIINVYGQIKGG
+290 PNSDIINIYGKIKGG
-305 NPIYSVLA
+305 NPVYSVLA
-313 DKGEYNINDKK
+313 DKGEYNVNDRK

-354 ADMYGNKIKYTSP
+354 ADMYGNKIKYTSS

-372 AEYIHYNTVTKEI
+372 AEYIHYSTVTKEI

-393 WNEKGEGIT
+393 WNEKGEGRT
-402 GTNVVY
+402 GTNIVY

-429 LTTKNVTYKEE
+429 LTTKNVTYKED

-447 EPYVIKSTDETST
+447 EPYVIKSIDETST

-554 RYSYKDELVHVNT
+554 RYSYKDGLVHVNT

-590 DSILKGTNFN
+590 DLILRGTDFN
-600 MKEPDRSAKAQ
+600 MKEPDRSARAQ
-611 NIVLYNKENR
+611 NIVLYNKDKR
-621 RLELIG
+621 RLELVG

-684 NADVKSLDGNDFSS
+684 NADVKSLDGNAFSS

-717 KSKQKEGDVYFTG
+717 KSKQKEGDVFFTG

-737 SKVNNKYEAK
+737 SKVNDKYQAK
-747 KVIVNTKS
+747 KVIVDTKS
-755 TFTQLNRKIVS
+755 TFTQLNRKIDS
-766 NYMEL
+766 NYLEL
-771 DLIKKEVYAKDK
+771 DLIKKEVYARKN
-783 PVLTIDDGPKGN
+783 PVLTIDDGPKGS

-800 DDVTGYIDQDL
+800 DDVTGYIDKEL

-822 VNEKKEE
+822 INEKKEE
-829 VVLTADRG
+829 TVLTADRG
-837 AVTKKM
+837 TVTKQM

-858 TTANEGHYDMENRKI
+858 ITANEGHYDIVNRKI
-873 RAKGNVH
+873 KAKGNVH
-880 VEYQTDKSAGNVFD
+880 VDYTTDKSTSSIFN
-894 NMTSTNTKKTTK
+894 NTTSTKKK
-906 K
+906 

>member
-402 GTNVVY
+402 GTNIVY

-627 NAYLSSGKDNI
+627 NAI
-638 SGPKIVYYLDTKD
+638 
-651 AETPTN
+651 
-657 SIIHYDQYTVKST
+657 
-670 YGKVNKESGEIFVK
+670 
-684 NADVKSLDGNDFSS
+684 
-698 NQAKGN
+698 
-704 INNVVHFTGNVKG
+704 
-717 KSKQKEGDVYFTG
+717 
-730 DKADLYM
+730 
-737 SKVNNKYEAK
+737 
-747 KVIVNTKS
+747 
-755 TFTQLNRKIVS
+755 
-766 NYMEL
+766 
-771 DLIKKEVYAKDK
+771 
-783 PVLTIDDGPKGN
+783 
-795 TLVKA
+795 
-800 DDVTGYIDQDL
+800 
-811 IKLNK
+811 
-816 NVYVKN
+816 
-822 VNEKKEE
+822 
-829 VVLTADRG
+829 
-837 AVTKKM
+837 
-843 ADVYDRVKV
+843 
-852 VTKDSV
+852 
-858 TTANEGHYDMENRKI
+858 
-873 RAKGNVH
+873 
-880 VEYQTDKSAGNVFD
+880 
-894 NMTSTNTKKTTK
+894 
-906 K
+906 

>member
-1 MTKKKIIYIVLG
+1 MSKKKIIYIVLG

-402 GTNVVY
+402 GTNIVY

-429 LTTKNVTYKEE
+429 LTTKNVTYKED

-783 PVLTIDDGPKGN
+783 PVLTIDDGEKGN

-800 DDVTGYIDQDL
+800 DDVTGYIDKEL

-822 VNEKKEE
+822 INEKKEE
-829 VVLTADRG
+829 TVLTADRG
-837 AVTKKM
+837 TVTKQM
-843 ADVYDRVKV
+843 ADVYNRVKV

-858 TTANEGHYDMENRKI
+858 ITANEGHYDIVNRKI

-880 VEYQTDKSAGNVFD
+880 VDYTSGKSASSIFND
-894 NMTSTNTKKTTK
+894 TTSTKKK
-906 K
+906 

>member
-1 MTKKKIIYIVLG
+1 MSKKKIIYIVLG
-13 VVALVL
+13 VVVLVL

-85 FLDKDKNLTLDTN
+85 FLDKNKNLTLDTN

-115 FNKETKELVSTKPMY
+115 FSKEAKELVSTKPMY

-172 KANYDNN
+172 KANYNN
-179 TKIITLEGNI
+179 SSKIITLEGNI
-189 KLSNRIGEVGDINT
+189 RLSNGIGEVGDINT
-203 LKDVKSLENTSNNK
+203 LKDVKDIPNNSINK
-217 KEKEISGTFSKVYF
+217 NDKEMSGTFSKVYF
-231 NLNERNLYAT
+231 DLNERNLYAT
-241 DGFDMK
+241 DGFDLK
-247 YDEVGLKG
+247 YDEVGLRG
-255 KDIVLN
+255 KNIVLN
-261 ETTQSFK
+261 ETTQSLK
-268 VTGDVKFTY
+268 VTDDVKFTY
-277 QDYIFDVSYIEKE
+277 QDYVFDVSYIEKE
-290 PNSDIINVYGQIKGG
+290 PNSDIINIYGKIKGG
-305 NPIYSVLA
+305 NPVYSVLA
-313 DKGEYNINDKK
+313 DKGEYNVNDKK

-354 ADMYGNKIKYTSP
+354 ADMYGNKIKYTSS

-372 AEYIHYNTVTKEI
+372 AEYIHYSTVTKEI

-393 WNEKGEGIT
+393 WNEKGEGLT
-402 GTNVVY
+402 GTSISY

-424 NKDYG
+424 NKDYA

-440 TGILSAP
+440 TGILTAP
-447 EPYVIKSTDETST
+447 EPYVIKSNSGDST
-460 INGKSITYNKKTG
+460 VNGNSITYNKKTG
-473 ELTSPGE
+473 ELVSPGE
-480 IILNNKGTIMKG
+480 IIIDNKGTIIKG
-492 HDLVYNNISGLGKLQ
+492 HDLVYNNISGLGKVE

-542 KQDTTNM
+542 KQDTINM

-554 RYSYKDELVHVNT
+554 RYSYKDGLVHVNT
-567 PVKFNDPVK
+567 PVKFNDSVK
-576 SMVGSVSSATYSPK
+576 SMVGSVNSATYSPK

-704 INNVVHFTGNVKG
+704 INDVVHFTGNVKG
-717 KSKQKEGDVYFTG
+717 KSTQKEGDVYFTG
-730 DKADLYM
+730 DKVNLYM
-737 SKVNNKYEAK
+737 GKVNDKYEAK
-747 KVIVNTKS
+747 KVIVDTKS

-771 DLIKKEVYAKDK
+771 DLIKKEIYAKDR
-783 PVLTIDDGPKGN
+783 PILTIDDGEKGN

-800 DDVTGYIDQDL
+800 DDVTAYIDKEL

-816 NVYVKN
+816 NVFVKN
-822 VNEKKEE
+822 INEKKEE
-829 VVLTADRG
+829 TVLTAERG
-837 AVTKKM
+837 TVTKQM
-843 ADVYDRVKV
+843 ADVYDRVKI

-858 TTANEGHYDMENRKI
+858 TTANEGHYDMVNRKI

-880 VEYQTDKSAGNVFD
+880 VDYTGDKSA
-894 NMTSTNTKKTTK
+894 STIFNDMASTKKK
-906 K
+906 

>member
-290 PNSDIINVYGQIKGG
+290 PNSDIINIYGQIKGG

-402 GTNVVY
+402 GTNIVY

-519 SGTAKE
+519 SRTAKE

-611 NIVLYNKENR
+611 SIVLYNKENR

-783 PVLTIDDGPKGN
+783 PVLTIDDGEKGN

-800 DDVTGYIDQDL
+800 DDVTGYIDKEL

-822 VNEKKEE
+822 INEKKEE
-829 VVLTADRG
+829 TVLTADRG
-837 AVTKKM
+837 TVTKQM

-858 TTANEGHYDMENRKI
+858 ITANEGHYDIVNRKI

-880 VEYQTDKSAGNVFD
+880 VDYTSDKSASSIFND
-894 NMTSTNTKKTTK
+894 MTSTKKK
-906 K
+906 

>member
-385 TTDKPFDS
+385 TTDKSFDS

-402 GTNVVY
+402 GTNIVY

-429 LTTKNVTYKEE
+429 LTTKNVTYKED

-611 NIVLYNKENR
+611 SIVLYNKENR

-704 INNVVHFTGNVKG
+704 INNIVHFTGNVKG

-737 SKVNNKYEAK
+737 SKVNDKYQAK

-783 PVLTIDDGPKGN
+783 PVLTIDDGEKGN

-800 DDVTGYIDQDL
+800 DDVTGYIDKEL

-822 VNEKKEE
+822 INEKKEE
-829 VVLTADRG
+829 TVLTADRG
-837 AVTKKM
+837 TVTKQM

-858 TTANEGHYDMENRKI
+858 ITANEGHYDIVNRKI

-880 VEYQTDKSAGNVFD
+880 VDYTSDKSASSIFND
-894 NMTSTNTKKTTK
+894 TTSTKKK
-906 K
+906 

>member
-402 GTNVVY
+402 GTNIVY

-611 NIVLYNKENR
+611 SIVLYNKENR

-638 SGPKIVYYLDTKD
+638 SGPRIVYYLDTKD

-704 INNVVHFTGNVKG
+704 INNIVHFTGNVKG

-783 PVLTIDDGPKGN
+783 PVLTIDDGEKGN

-800 DDVTGYIDQDL
+800 DDVTGYIDKEL

-822 VNEKKEE
+822 INEKKEE
-829 VVLTADRG
+829 TVLTADRG
-837 AVTKKM
+837 TVTKQM

-858 TTANEGHYDMENRKI
+858 ITANEGHYDIVNRKI

-880 VEYQTDKSAGNVFD
+880 VDYTSDKSASSIFND
-894 NMTSTNTKKTTK
+894 MTSTKKK
-906 K
+906 

>member
-290 PNSDIINVYGQIKGG
+290 PNSDIINIYGQIKGG

-402 GTNVVY
+402 GTNIVY

-567 PVKFNDPVK
+567 SVKFNDPVK

-704 INNVVHFTGNVKG
+704 INNIVHFTGNVKG

-737 SKVNNKYEAK
+737 SKVDDKYQAK

-783 PVLTIDDGPKGN
+783 PVLTIDDGEKGN

-800 DDVTGYIDQDL
+800 DDVTGYIDKEL

-822 VNEKKEE
+822 INEKKEE
-829 VVLTADRG
+829 TVLTADRG
-837 AVTKKM
+837 TVTKQM

-858 TTANEGHYDMENRKI
+858 ITANEGHYDIVNRKI

-880 VEYQTDKSAGNVFD
+880 VDYTSDKSASSIFND
-894 NMTSTNTKKTTK
+894 MTSTKKK
-906 K
+906 

>member
-85 FLDKDKNLTLDTN
+85 FLDKNKNLTLDTN

-115 FNKETKELVSTKPMY
+115 FNKEAKELVSTKPMY

-172 KANYDNN
+172 KANYNNN

-189 KLSNRIGEVGDINT
+189 KLSNRIGEIGDINT

-217 KEKEISGTFSKVYF
+217 KEMSGTFSKVYF
-231 NLNERNLYAT
+231 DLNERNLYAT
-241 DGFDMK
+241 DGFDLK
-247 YDEVGLKG
+247 YDEVRLKG
-255 KDIVLN
+255 KNIVLN
-261 ETTQSFK
+261 ETTQSLK
-268 VTGDVKFTY
+268 VTDDVKFTY
-277 QDYIFDVSYIEKE
+277 QDYVFDVSYIEKE
-290 PNSDIINVYGQIKGG
+290 PNSDIINIYGKIKGG
-305 NPIYSVLA
+305 NPVYSVLA
-313 DKGEYNINDKK
+313 DKGEYNVNDRK

-354 ADMYGNKIKYTSP
+354 ADMYGNKIKYTSS

-372 AEYIHYNTVTKEI
+372 AEYIHYSTVTKEI

-402 GTNVVY
+402 GTNIVY

-429 LTTKNVTYKEE
+429 LTTKNVTYKED

-447 EPYVIKSTDETST
+447 EPYVIKSIDETST

-554 RYSYKDELVHVNT
+554 RYSYKDGLVHVNT

-576 SMVGSVSSATYSPK
+576 SMVGSVNSATYSPK

-704 INNVVHFTGNVKG
+704 INDVVHFTGNVKG
-717 KSKQKEGDVYFTG
+717 KSTQKEGDVYFTG
-730 DKADLYM
+730 DKVDLYM
-737 SKVNNKYEAK
+737 GKVNDKYEAK
-747 KVIVNTKS
+747 KVIVDTKS

-771 DLIKKEVYAKDK
+771 DLIKKEIYAKDR
-783 PVLTIDDGPKGN
+783 PILTIDDGEKGN

-800 DDVTGYIDQDL
+800 DDVTAYIDKEL

-822 VNEKKEE
+822 INEKKEE
-829 VVLTADRG
+829 TVLTAERG
-837 AVTKKM
+837 TVTKQM
-843 ADVYDRVKV
+843 ADVYDRVKI

-858 TTANEGHYDMENRKI
+858 TTANEGHYDMVNRKI

-880 VEYQTDKSAGNVFD
+880 VDYTGDKSA
-894 NMTSTNTKKTTK
+894 STIFNDMASTKKK
-906 K
+906 

>member
-402 GTNVVY
+402 GTNIVY

-611 NIVLYNKENR
+611 SIVIYNKENR

-783 PVLTIDDGPKGN
+783 PVLTIDDGEKGN

-800 DDVTGYIDQDL
+800 DDVTGYIDKEL

-822 VNEKKEE
+822 INEKKEE
-829 VVLTADRG
+829 TVLTADRG
-837 AVTKKM
+837 TVTKQM

-858 TTANEGHYDMENRKI
+858 ITANEGHYDIVNRKI

-880 VEYQTDKSAGNVFD
+880 VDYTSDKSASSIFND
-894 NMTSTNTKKTTK
+894 TTSTKKK
-906 K
+906 